1 MLEQLPL
8 LLATPIAKAILDK
21 FYEGLG
27 TELAKK
33 AGELPAT
40 LITKVQQL
48 GQVVWEKCLRGKPDT
63 DKLLQAAADNSQP
76 ESAAAQTKLTEYLY
90 KVLESDTSLK
100 QDVKKLADEIH
111 QEINIGQQQARN
123 VMNVAGGQGLQ
134 VNDPR
139 SQVIQAGDNNRFY
152 FGVKDAD

>member
-1 MLEQLPL
+1 MLEPLPL

-40 LITKVQQL
+40 LIAKVQQL

-100 QDVKKLADEIH
+100 QDVKKLADELHFELTQIEDNSS
-111 QEINIGQQQARN
+111 QTQINY
-123 VMNVAGGQGLQ
+123 GGNNSQNRISGGTVYQGDIKIYQGLPP
-134 VNDPR
+134 D
-139 SQVIQAGDNNRFY
+139 
-152 FGVKDAD
+152 